1 MIKRRGEPNTLQL
14 FSYGLFKPYLY
25 ADSLRLPFFY
35 LLLLLCL
42 QPPEIPSEILIDK
55 YKLQDLCAETAKLKS
70 QGAMESIPSEKVV
83 KLLNILE
90 LNIRDGSK
98 VCPLPTSA
106 EEEEEDADDMWLE
119 MAIERVTRAA
129 DASLTVLH
137 ILTSKN
143 MHKCVY
149 NEDVIDR

>member
-1 MIKRRGEPNTLQL
+1 MIYFLSFQ
-14 FSYGLFKPYLY
+14 
-25 ADSLRLPFFY
+25 A
-35 LLLLLCL
+35 
-42 QPPEIPSEILIDK
+42 PEIPSEILIDK

-106 EEEEEDADDMWLE
+106 EEEDEV
-119 MAIERVTRAA
+119 RVLCPKYQINTALLSNYSGL
-129 DASLTVLH
+129 D
-137 ILTSKN
+137 
-143 MHKCVY
+143 Y
-149 NEDVIDR
+149 NLSHL

>member
-1 MIKRRGEPNTLQL
+1 M
-14 FSYGLFKPYLY
+14 
-25 ADSLRLPFFY
+25 
-35 LLLLLCL
+35 CL

-106 EEEEEDADDMWLE
+106 EEEEEEADDMWLE